1 MAADESNPLRTDWKR
16 PNREKVWML
25 AVAFGLLGWV
35 LHDALVANAAH
46 VGPSRVFF
54 LAAGFG
60 AATATA
66 LFYQL
71 EQAEP
76 DGGDQ

>member
-1 MAADESNPLRTDWKR
+1 
-16 PNREKVWML
+16 
-25 AVAFGLLGWV
+25 
-35 LHDALVANAAH
+35 
-46 VGPSRVFF
+46 VFF